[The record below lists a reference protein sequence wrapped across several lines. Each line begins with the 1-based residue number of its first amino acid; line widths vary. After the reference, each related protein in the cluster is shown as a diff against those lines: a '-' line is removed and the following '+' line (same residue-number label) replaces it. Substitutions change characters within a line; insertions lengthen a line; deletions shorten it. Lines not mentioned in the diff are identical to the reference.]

1 LKEPLWREVLCW
13 GAVICFFLF
22 PLTAFSIVVYSTTIG
37 SVGFLDPKELA
48 FFREFVPFEA
58 TLATLVF
65 GLAGLNTWDKRN
77 GVIKKEKE
85 KEQ

>member
-1 LKEPLWREVLCW
+1 MKEPRWRTVLCW
-13 GAVICFFLF
+13 GAVMCFFSL
-22 PLTAFSIVVYSTTIG
+22 PLTAFIIVVYGTTIG
-37 SVGFLDPKELA
+37 SVGFLDPKELV

-77 GVIKKEKE
+77 GIKKEE